1 MKLIKTY
8 QGQLPENKILNT
20 KSTSQTDTY
29 SCDYINKNIETLQK
43 RNNYYTEE
51 QITGNWIDGKPIYR
65 KVFVGDWISNTLAWN
80 NLVKGNISNCDT
92 VISIKGVIKNPN
104 NGDNIPIP
112 SYESTN
118 FFANIMYNQSDD
130 YIKAFLK
137 GWTYSNFQMKYV
149 IILEYTKTTD

>member
-65 KVFVGDWISNTLAWN
+65 KVIVNTIKKSGSNIFDLSSVGLNNVDKYITLKSISNGDPINEDYYTTNADLLRTLIN
-80 NLVKGNISNCDT
+80 YNGLYIQLGTSYPSVPCLVYTI
-92 VISIKGVIKNPN
+92 V
-104 NGDNIPIP
+104 
-112 SYESTN
+112 
-118 FFANIMYNQSDD
+118 
-130 YIKAFLK
+130 
-137 GWTYSNFQMKYV
+137 
-149 IILEYTKTTD
+149 EYTKTTD